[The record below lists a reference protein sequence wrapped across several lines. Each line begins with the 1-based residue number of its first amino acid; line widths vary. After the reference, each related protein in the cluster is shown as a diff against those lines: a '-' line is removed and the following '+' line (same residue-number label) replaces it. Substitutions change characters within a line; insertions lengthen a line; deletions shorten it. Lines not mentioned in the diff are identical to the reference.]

1 MSIEKITRINS
12 VTPTNAV
19 SSVTNRSKNIQNQI
33 QLKEQHL
40 NRLSNDSK
48 LSTQEKEQKRQELQ
62 KEIEELNRKL
72 ELMRQEQKEA
82 EQKAEQKRQTEEAAK
97 SDLQKTETSKTET
110 SKMESSKVESSHT
123 QAAQDKNTDS
133 ASSSNTEQ
141 NKTQAKKVALKDAQQ
156 LLNSNRT
163 LREYMIETSTDFDKQ
178 NRVRILRS
186 EVKLDSLRGVQ
197 NKAKQEHLD
206 DLTHKENFWI
216 QTKYKQQNEHAE
228 KTYENLTTL

>member
-97 SDLQKTETSKTET
+97 SELQKTETSKTEG
-110 SKMESSKVESSHT
+110 SKTERLETEPSHT
-123 QAAQDKNTDS
+123 QAAQDKHTN
-133 ASSSNTEQ
+133 SSSNTEHD
-141 NKTQAKKVALKDAQQ
+141 KTQAKVSALKDAQQ

-228 KTYENLTTL
+228 KTYKNLTTL